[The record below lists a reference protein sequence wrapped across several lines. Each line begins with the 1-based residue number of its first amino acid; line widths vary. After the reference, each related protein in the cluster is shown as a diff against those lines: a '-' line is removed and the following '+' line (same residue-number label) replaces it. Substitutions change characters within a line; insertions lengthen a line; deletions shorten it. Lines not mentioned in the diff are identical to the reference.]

1 MASLEQPKKAVSA
14 YWLWLAENRAEIAKK
29 VGSSKCSDVAKA
41 AGEMWKGLPEAKK
54 APFEQKAAAAKDE
67 YDKAM
72 AAFREQGGVPA
83 ARKSKKDKEEKQKKK
98 VKDENAPKKPVGGAY
113 GVYLAEKREEIKQS
127 LPKDHKMTDV
137 AKKAGELW
145 KMVCDSESE
154 KKKYQDIFDA
164 KSVAYKKDLEE
175 YKQNTGNDA
184 DEDEE
189 AEESPKKELQK
200 KRESPKKRTKPEG
213 EGAKAPVAKRGR
225 GTAKATPEEVAI
237 DDTVLKEAQK
247 AGLVSAL
254 KNLANRDD
262 VKTGSHT
269 SRALLEALKSSN
281 GLVNPA
287 RRALLG
293 A

>member
-1 MASLEQPKKAVSA
+1 MTSVEQPKKAVSS

-41 AGEMWKGLPEAKK
+41 AGEMWKALPEAKK
-54 APFEQKAAAAKDE
+54 APFEQKAAAAKEE
-67 YDKAM
+67 YEKAM
-72 AAFREQGGVPA
+72 AAFKEQGGTPA

-127 LPKDHKMTDV
+127 LPKDHKITDV

-145 KMVCDSESE
+145 KKVCESE
-154 KKKYQDIFDA
+154 AERKKYQDLFDA
-164 KSVAYKKDLEE
+164 KSEAWKKEMEE
-175 YKQNTGNDA
+175 YKKNTGNDV
-184 DEDEE
+184 DEDE
-189 AEESPKKELQK
+189 AEESPKKE
-200 KRESPKKRTKPEG
+200 SPKKRSKPEG
-213 EGAKAPVAKRGR
+213 ETAKAPAAKRGR
-225 GTAKATPEEVAI
+225 GAAKATPDEVII
-237 DDTVLKEAQK
+237 DGTVMQEAET
-247 AGLVSAL
+247 AGFASAL

-262 VKTGSHT
+262 VKAGTHT